1 MVKGSCFLNIF
12 RKLNLKYSYFFLL
25 QLILFLAAQVV
36 SIILALGTNKIK
48 FFAIRVAANATLTT
62 FLICVF
68 EYSMSR
74 LLIEATKSYNR
85 NYGDDNSKKN
95 LDAKPI
101 AESKYDINKSNSL
114 QGKNSKLD
122 LNKDRNAIN
131 PFQNC
136 PNVEPKIQIK
146 VSDSV
151 QKMPNP
157 SVREVVK
164 DNLKNST
171 RDFQKCLQ
179 LSSKNLSFK
188 YKHGESETESCD
200 EKDSMEHRITV
211 DKIRFA
217 RTFSEG
223 GEASEEQ
230 KQLESGEAKSIQ
242 SLRHPSKSQNRSL
255 ELYNSSPGVMSLN
268 SSLPFGNSTRK
279 AMVRA
284 DEQTKRMGSLGIQV
298 QEKQSKSTYFERKAK
313 RQAKD
318 KNTIR
323 KLSFTIWFGLFV
335 CLYAI
340 PSAVY
345 LTFTWAWSDLSVR
358 DNYDPN
364 QYNITVDIL
373 TYTPILAWYFFIRY
387 TWVSCPAKCPCFS
400 FWETCWGCNYISNCF
415 IRLPASV

>member
-1 MVKGSCFLNIF
+1 MANASALVSDTFKCLLLVIAAALGLSQTVRVMNSKNKTLLWMTLGGIVFTFIAYAGEHEPIVLPWEIVATCYALSSAQVFLTGFYLAHVIAEASYRAVDLEPDIPSCA
-12 RKLNLKYSYFFLL
+12 KYAAYIM
-25 QLILFLAAQVV
+25 LILFLAAQVV

-323 KLSFTIWFGLFV
+323 KLSFTIW
-335 CLYAI
+335 
-340 PSAVY
+340 
-345 LTFTWAWSDLSVR
+345 
-358 DNYDPN
+358 
-364 QYNITVDIL
+364 
-373 TYTPILAWYFFIRY
+373 
-387 TWVSCPAKCPCFS
+387 
-400 FWETCWGCNYISNCF
+400 
-415 IRLPASV
+415 